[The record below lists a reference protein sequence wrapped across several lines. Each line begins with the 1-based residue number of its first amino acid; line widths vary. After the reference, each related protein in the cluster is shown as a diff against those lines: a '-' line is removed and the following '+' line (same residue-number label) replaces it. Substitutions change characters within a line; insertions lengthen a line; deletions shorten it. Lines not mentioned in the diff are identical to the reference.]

1 MERHLQLDAG
11 IQGRSSKISP
21 SMGCGN
27 RGVGAGLREGA
38 WKKSRENEGGRLV
51 EEKECWE
58 AEGSGEGDDSTH
70 LLRRL
75 SAHSLGCG
83 KLNV

>member
-1 MERHLQLDAG
+1 MERHLQLDTR

-21 SMGCGN
+21 SMGCMN
-27 RGVGAGLREGA
+27 RGVGAGLREGL
-38 WKKSRENEGGRLV
+38 WKTVERVKVGDLQRRGNAGRQEGG
-51 EEKECWE
+51 
-58 AEGSGEGDDSTH
+58 GEDGDSTH
-70 LLRRL
+70 LPRRL

>member
-21 SMGCGN
+21 SMGCRN

-38 WKKSRENEGGRLV
+38 WKTTRENKGGRLV
-51 EEKECWE
+51 EDKECW
-58 AEGSGEGDDSTH
+58 GGGGGGVT
-70 LLRRL
+70 
-75 SAHSLGCG
+75 AHIY
-83 KLNV
+83 